1 MNDLIIIN
9 KRNIFSKKIFVLL
22 LFNIILTMSL
32 FSLDNNSCSEA
43 RIFSVNKDKIYLIK
57 ETGERIDSL
66 TVKPLVV
73 KDFALSPQKDFLFA
87 ILGEK
92 GKVRGKKLGIFKLSR
107 KNIEKFWIGEDR
119 RHNPWKILTS
129 EVDGDS
135 LLEVCV
141 GVWKK
146 TLFHPV
152 YDNRLFIY
160 SWDGEKLFPKW
171 LGSRLSSPFFDF
183 AFRDLDGD
191 GIDELIA
198 LELQKNG
205 SKKLLSYK
213 WQGFGFEG
221 YKLLKENLKEQK
233 INKVEF

>member
-1 MNDLIIIN
+1 MNDLITIN
-9 KRNIFSKKIFVLL
+9 KRNIFSEKIFVLL
-22 LFNIILTMSL
+22 LFYIVLTISL
-32 FSLDNNSCSEA
+32 FSLDNNSFSKE
-43 RIFSVNKDKIYLIK
+43 RIFSVNKEKIYLIE
-57 ETGERIDSL
+57 ETGKLIDSIS
-66 TVKPLVV
+66 VAPLVV
-73 KDFALSPQKDFLFA
+73 KDFALTPQKDFLFA
-87 ILGEK
+87 VLGER
-92 GKVRGKKLGIFKLSR
+92 GAVRGKKLGIFKVNGQ
-107 KNIEKFWIGEDR
+107 KIENFWMGEDR
-119 RHNPWKILTS
+119 KHNPWKILTS

-135 LLEVCV
+135 LLEVCI

-146 TLFHPV
+146 ALFHPV

-183 AFRDLDGD
+183 TFRDLDGD

-205 SKKLLSYK
+205 LKRLLSYK

-221 YKLLKENLKEQK
+221 YKLLKESLKEKK
-233 INKVEF
+233 INEVEF

>member
-1 MNDLIIIN
+1 MRNLIRTI
-9 KRNIFSKKIFVLL
+9 RNLFANEILMLL
-22 LFNIILTMSL
+22 LLQLTLVISL
-32 FSLDNNSCSEA
+32 HSQENNKLLNKNMFS
-43 RIFSVNKDKIYLIK
+43 INKDKIYLIK
-57 ETGERIDSL
+57 ETREIIDSISV
-66 TVKPLVV
+66 TPLVV
-73 KDFALSPQKDFLFA
+73 KDFALNPQKDFLFV

-92 GKVRGKKLGIFKLSR
+92 EKVRGKQLGIFKVNDQ
-107 KNIEKFWIGEDR
+107 KIESFWMGEDR
-119 RHNPWKILTS
+119 KHNPWKILTS

-135 LLEVCV
+135 LLEVCI

-171 LGSRLSSPFFDF
+171 LGSRLSSPFLDF
-183 AFRDLDGD
+183 TFQDLDGD
-191 GIDELIA
+191 GINELIA
-198 LELQKNG
+198 LELQRNG
-205 SKKLLSYK
+205 LNRLLSYK

-233 INKVEF
+233 INEVEF